1 MAEKRTALGKK
12 IEEGLREA
20 LAWKRGELELEAAEI
35 DPMPKERVKAIRKGV
50 ARSAKAFEARFGI
63 PAATI
68 NNWEQG
74 RRRPG
79 PSERLL
85 LEVIARDPRLVEQVA
100 RDFEAAAEQAANENH
115 AKQQG
120 RQKSG

>member
-1 MAEKRTALGKK
+1 MAEHRTELGKA
-12 IEEGLREA
+12 IEEGLKEA
-20 LAWKRGELELEAAEI
+20 LAWKRGEIELDVAVI

-74 RRRPG
+74 RRKPG

-85 LEVIARDPRLVEQVA
+85 LEVIARDPTLVEQVA
-100 RDFEAAAEQAANENH
+100 RDFEAVVQRTANENH
-115 AKQQG
+115 MDDAGVRK
-120 RQKSG
+120 RR